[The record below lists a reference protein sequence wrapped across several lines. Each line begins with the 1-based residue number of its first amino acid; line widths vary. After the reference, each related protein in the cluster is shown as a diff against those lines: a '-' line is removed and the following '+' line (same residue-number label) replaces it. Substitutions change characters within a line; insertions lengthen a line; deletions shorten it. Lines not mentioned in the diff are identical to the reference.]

1 MKTVGH
7 DTKCRSSFI
16 SPLLNMLLYM
26 QCEKGEKRG
35 PWGEPSGIK
44 LEKEKKKKALREG
57 LASKPHSLLLKNVP
71 NSH

>member
-1 MKTVGH
+1 
-7 DTKCRSSFI
+7 
-16 SPLLNMLLYM
+16 MLLYM